1 MGPCQQRVVWAWFSS
16 RMIHV
21 SGEQALLVS
30 QNRKNSDTGVLQ
42 RVNLLF
48 LLQRVNLLL
57 CLLQWSSKCT
67 PAAGSPGMTWEH
79 AGNTNSWAPTQT
91 RRVRTPGVRH
101 RNAVCKPSRRFW
113 GPLKPGNQW
122 PALSCHFPVTQKM
135 MNELCSP
142 GLGFNQLST
151 SGMQPNTA
159 RNMHNGAV
167 VLHCKCRTVRGDYQ
181 WANQ

>member
-1 MGPCQQRVVWAWFSS
+1 MGPCHQRVVWAWFSS

-30 QNRKNSDTGVLQ
+30 QNSKNSDTGVLQ
-42 RVNLLF
+42 RVNLL
-48 LLQRVNLLL
+48 L
-57 CLLQWSSKCT
+57 CPLQWSSKCD
-67 PAAGSPGMTWEH
+67 PAAGSPGITWEH
-79 AGNTNSWAPTQT
+79 AGNINSWALPQT

-122 PALSCHFPVTQKM
+122 PALSCHFPVTQKR

-142 GLGFNQLST
+142 GLGFSQLST

-159 RNMHNGAV
+159 RNTHNGAV
-167 VLHCKCRTVRGDYQ
+167 VLRCRRRTARGDYQ
-181 WANQ
+181 WPNQ